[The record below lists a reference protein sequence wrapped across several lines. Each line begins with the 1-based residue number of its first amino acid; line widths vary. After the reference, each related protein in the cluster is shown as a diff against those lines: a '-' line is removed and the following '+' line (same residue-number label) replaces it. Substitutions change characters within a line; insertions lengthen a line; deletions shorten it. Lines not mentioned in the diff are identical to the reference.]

1 AKADASTLV
10 CPPPRLELPIASWVL
25 SHGTMTLLVSG
36 VVLVG
41 Q

>member
-1 AKADASTLV
+1 
-10 CPPPRLELPIASWVL
+10 LELPIASWAL
-25 SHGTMTLLVSG
+25 SHGTVTMELVSG